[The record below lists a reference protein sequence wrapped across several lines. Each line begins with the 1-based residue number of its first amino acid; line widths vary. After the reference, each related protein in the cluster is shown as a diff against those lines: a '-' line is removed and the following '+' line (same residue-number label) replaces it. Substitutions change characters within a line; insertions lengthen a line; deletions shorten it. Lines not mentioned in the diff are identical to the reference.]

1 MKKLSI
7 LITAFILSSQ
17 AFSQLT
23 YSWVKTILTASTVV
37 TTGIESSTSGNVF
50 IMGQTNATTDFDPSS
65 STFFLTPN
73 STSTSLNFLAKYTS
87 TGSFI
92 WAKEIISSSSPS
104 SEIEISDLVIDASEN
119 VYITGSYNY
128 TTNFD
133 PGLTNY
139 TLSTVYYKNAYI
151 AKYSPIGSLVWVKDI
166 RRGNSSQ
173 NLSIGTKIALDNSNN
188 VYFGGQ
194 VSYRPFFCKYDNA
207 GNMLWKDS
215 LNGGWSS
222 SSNANQIQSM
232 HVNLAG
238 EVFIGGTIKEN
249 NIDMDPSVGISLL
262 SNSGGISACF
272 IGKYTTAGTFVWGKK
287 TGSGISGTYPVM
299 RDITQDG
306 LGNVYTCGVSYFGAG
321 DYKNEITKWD
331 INGNLQWDNFFG
343 RPYTSTVEGGFDI
356 FITNNNQIIVSGKIT
371 TPSLSGIIQ
380 NFDPLGGVYNVTD
393 LAPTGINKYHFVA
406 AYSPSNGGVL
416 WAKCIGG
423 DINYYTAGFFHSFS
437 HMDNFGSIYITGNTS
452 GAGSFNDFDPNA
464 GIVSINLPTYSN
476 VFFAKYTGCGTV
488 SLEENSDAN
497 NINVSPNPSNGK
509 FIFSNLIGENKI
521 EVMDITGRLIL
532 SDDIKYS
539 SYTLSMDDLP
549 KGMYFYKITDAKGQ
563 LKQGKLLL
571 Q

>member
-7 LITAFILSSQ
+7 LFTAIILSSQ
-17 AFSQLT
+17 AYSQLT
-23 YSWVKTILTASTVV
+23 YSWVKTIVTPSTVV
-37 TTGIESSTSGNVF
+37 TTGIESSSSGNVF
-50 IMGQTNATTDFDPSS
+50 IMGQANATTDFDPSS

-104 SEIEISDLVIDASEN
+104 SGIEISDLVIDASEN

-139 TLSTVYYKNAYI
+139 TLSTVYFKNAFI

-166 RRGNSSQ
+166 RRGNSYQ
-173 NLSIGTKIALDNSNN
+173 NITIGTKIALDNSNN
-188 VYFGGQ
+188 VYFGGE

-215 LNGGWSS
+215 LVDGSS
-222 SSNANQIQSM
+222 ISSPNINQLQSM
-232 HVNLAG
+232 HVNGSG
-238 EVFIGGTIKEN
+238 EVFIGGLTKGS
-249 NIDMDPSVGISLL
+249 IDMDPSVGISFL

-287 TGSGISGTYPVM
+287 IGSGASGEYPIM
-299 RDITQDG
+299 RDITQDA
-306 LGNVYTCGVSYFGAG
+306 LGNVYTCGVSYFGASG
-321 DYKNEITKWD
+321 YKNEITKWD

-343 RPYTSTVEGGFDI
+343 RPYTSDYEGGFDI

-423 DINYYTAGFFHSFS
+423 DIDFLSAGYFYSYS
-437 HMDNFGSIYITGNTS
+437 HMDNWGSIYITGNTR
-452 GAGSFNDFDPNA
+452 GAGSFNDFDPNT
-464 GIVSINLPTYSN
+464 GIVSINLPTYNN

-488 SLEENSDAN
+488 GIEENNDVN
-497 NINVSPNPSNGK
+497 NITVSPNPSNNK
-509 FIFSNLIGENKI
+509 FIFSNLIGDNKI
-521 EVMDITGRLIL
+521 EVIDITGRLIL
-532 SDDIKYS
+532 TDYLKYS
-539 SYTLSMDDLP
+539 SYTLSMDYLP

-563 LKQGKLLL
+563 LNQGKLLL